1 MVDLL
6 DGSPAGWLWYISAG
20 CLSGLGGEGREGM
33 NALTISLYNRQQARQ
48 ALTAQVFPYLDSAL
62 QGSRRWVL
70 TIRPETRS
78 LQQNALLWATLTD
91 ISQQVDW
98 YGRKLTPEN
107 WKHVFSAAL
116 KKQDVVPGLDGGF
129 VVLGLSTSKMTVGEM
144 AELQEL
150 MEAFGAENGV
160 RFTAAES

>member
-1 MVDLL
+1 
-6 DGSPAGWLWYISAG
+6 
-20 CLSGLGGEGREGM
+20 M
-33 NALTISLYNRQQARQ
+33 NALTIPLYNRQQARQ

-98 YGRKLTPEN
+98 YGRKLSPEN

-144 AELQEL
+144 ADLQTL

>member
-1 MVDLL
+1 
-6 DGSPAGWLWYISAG
+6 
-20 CLSGLGGEGREGM
+20 M

-48 ALTAQVFPYLDSAL
+48 ALTAQVFPYLDAAL

-78 LQQNALLWATLTD
+78 LQQNARLWAMLTD

-98 YGRKLTPEN
+98 YGRKLSPEN

-160 RFTAAES
+160 RFSAAES

>member
-1 MVDLL
+1 
-6 DGSPAGWLWYISAG
+6 
-20 CLSGLGGEGREGM
+20 M
-33 NALTISLYNRQQARQ
+33 NALTIPLYNRQQARQ
-48 ALTAQVFPYLDSAL
+48 ALTAQVFPYLDAAL

-98 YGRKLTPEN
+98 YGRKLSPEN

-144 AELQEL
+144 ADLQTL

>member
-1 MVDLL
+1 
-6 DGSPAGWLWYISAG
+6 
-20 CLSGLGGEGREGM
+20 M
-33 NALTISLYNRQQARQ
+33 NALTIPLYNRQQARQ

-70 TIRPETRS
+70 TIKPETRS
-78 LQQNALLWATLTD
+78 LQQNARLWGMLND

-98 YGRKLTPEN
+98 YGRKLSPEN

-144 AELQEL
+144 ADLQTL

>member
-1 MVDLL
+1 
-6 DGSPAGWLWYISAG
+6 
-20 CLSGLGGEGREGM
+20 M
-33 NALTISLYNRQQARQ
+33 NALTIPLYNRQQARQ

-144 AELQEL
+144 ADLQTL

>member
-1 MVDLL
+1 
-6 DGSPAGWLWYISAG
+6 
-20 CLSGLGGEGREGM
+20 M
-33 NALTISLYNRQQARQ
+33 NALTIPLYNRQQARQ

-78 LQQNALLWATLTD
+78 LQQNARLWAMLTD

-98 YGRKLTPEN
+98 YGRKLSPEN

-144 AELQEL
+144 ADLQTL
-150 MEAFGAENGV
+150 MEAFGAEKGV

>member
-1 MVDLL
+1 MK
-6 DGSPAGWLWYISAG
+6 
-20 CLSGLGGEGREGM
+20 
-33 NALTISLYNRQQARQ
+33 ALTIPLYNRQQARQ

-78 LQQNALLWATLTD
+78 LQQNARLWAMLTD

-98 YGRKLTPEN
+98 YGRKLSPEN